1 MILSLS
7 FLKGFV
13 EIRVPNCPVDHR
25 KLHSSSKYEEKWQ
38 KPEMYY
44 GTEVKDN
51 GVHKKNIED
60 IKYSKVGTVLN
71 RL

>member
-25 KLHSSSKYEEKWQ
+25 KLHCSSKNEEKWQ
-38 KPEMYY
+38 KPEIKVQKKLENPFT
-44 GTEVKDN
+44 GN
-51 GVHKKNIED
+51 GRAQQKI
-60 IKYSKVGTVLN
+60 SKT
-71 RL
+71 